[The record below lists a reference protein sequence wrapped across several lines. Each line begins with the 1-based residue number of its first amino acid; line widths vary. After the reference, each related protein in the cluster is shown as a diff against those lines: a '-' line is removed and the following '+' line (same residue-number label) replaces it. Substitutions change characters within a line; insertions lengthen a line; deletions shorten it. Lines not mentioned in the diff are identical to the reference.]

1 MSNNVIDLHSPPA
14 ASGASSFDGTSAE
27 GTSTLLTFETP
38 LSERSRTWLRLEEVF
53 LRTHTYA
60 ARRDAVDHRAA
71 LVSLF
76 DIVDAATR
84 TDLKTDLLA
93 ELERQRAVWSAQLD
107 NPDVAVEALREFL
120 SDMDA
125 VIHDLHGQIGK
136 IGQHLRDSEWL
147 QSVRQRST
155 SPGGACGFELP
166 MLHSWLQRSDYE
178 RKAEL
183 KAWLDPFSPLEE
195 AVLLVLRLLRESAR
209 GTDEIA
215 RQGNFHRTL
224 ASQRPPLLAH
234 ISVDPRHGVVPE
246 VSANKYTVNVRFLEH
261 RDQFQSGARAA
272 LTTRDVR
279 FRLSLCA
286 L

>member
-1 MSNNVIDLHSPPA
+1 MTDNVIELHA
-14 ASGASSFDGTSAE
+14 VTSQPVAGDAGE
-27 GTSTLLTFETP
+27 GDSARNWLQFETP
-38 LSERSRTWLRLEEVF
+38 LSERARIWLRLEEVF
-53 LRTHTYA
+53 LRTRTYA
-60 ARRDAVDHRAA
+60 ARRDAIDHRAA

-93 ELERQRAVWSAQLD
+93 ELERQRSVWSAQLD

-178 RKAEL
+178 RKADL
-183 KAWLDPFSPLEE
+183 NAWLDPFAPLEE

-209 GTDEIA
+209 STEEIA

-224 ASQRPPLLAH
+224 ASQRSPLLAN
-234 ISVDPRHGVVPE
+234 IRVDSRHGVVPE
-246 VSANKYTVNVRFLEH
+246 VSANKYTVNVRFLDH

-272 LTTRDVR
+272 VTTRDVR